1 MTATD
6 TYLTVGVLMILIIGA
21 AYVIQRLTA
30 QRADRIARHR
40 YSHSQPTG
48 RGVRGSTER
57 PLPSPF
63 ESRSAPER
71 RDHVG
76 GGRGRLR
83 PRRRIRRTY
92 GQR

>member
-1 MTATD
+1 MIAID
-6 TYLTVGVLMILIIGA
+6 TYLTAGVLLILIIGA

-30 QRADRIARHR
+30 QRADRIALHH

-57 PLPSPF
+57 PLPSPS
-63 ESRSAPER
+63 EPRSAPER
-71 RDHVG
+71 RDHRD

-83 PRRRIRRTY
+83 PRRRIRRPH